1 MRIAFLLAFSVALIA
16 ASSSLAAS
24 PPRLGTCTGSGA
36 TWHYAGKSGTHY
48 AILVKGGVSCS
59 FARSWV
65 TRLSGRSLARAGALL
80 AGPSGW
86 HCIGTLP
93 VSGKAT
99 FGACA
104 RASGA
109 GFGWVPKP

>member
-1 MRIAFLLAFSVALIA
+1 MRATLVLVFSVALIA
-16 ASSSLAAS
+16 VSSSLAAS

-36 TWHYAGKSGTHY
+36 TWRYGGKSGTQY
-48 AILVKGGVSCS
+48 AILVRRGVSCS

-65 TRLSGRSLARAGALL
+65 RRLSGRSVARSGALL
-80 AGPSGW
+80 SGPPGW
-86 HCIGTLP
+86 HCIATLP

-104 RASGA
+104 QASGA